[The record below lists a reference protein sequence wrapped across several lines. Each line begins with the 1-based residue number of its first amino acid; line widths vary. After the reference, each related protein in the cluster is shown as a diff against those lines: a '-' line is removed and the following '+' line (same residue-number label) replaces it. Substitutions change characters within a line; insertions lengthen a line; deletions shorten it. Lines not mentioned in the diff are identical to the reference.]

1 MSSPE
6 QNEPKNKNPAGA
18 CRASGLKS
26 ALFSESLCTPQQA
39 RLVAVM
45 MMMTR
50 PDGEGATHYKTG
62 NYKNFGR
69 MSTKVFF
76 HPRTRCRCQA

>member
-1 MSSPE
+1 M
-6 QNEPKNKNPAGA
+6 
-18 CRASGLKS
+18 
-26 ALFSESLCTPQQA
+26 
-39 RLVAVM
+39 AV

-76 HPRTRCRCQA
+76 MSPQNENVGSTDGNVYIRA